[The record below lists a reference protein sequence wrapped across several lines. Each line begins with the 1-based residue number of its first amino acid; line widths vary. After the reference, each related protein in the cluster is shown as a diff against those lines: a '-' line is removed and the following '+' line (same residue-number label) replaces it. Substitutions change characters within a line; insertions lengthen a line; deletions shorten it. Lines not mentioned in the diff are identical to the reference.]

1 MGIFRYAMGREQYA
15 GNEEGKS
22 VMRIYLDNCCFNRP
36 FDEQTQIRIKLE
48 TEAKLYIQTRIKQRH
63 IELAWSYLLDHE
75 NQANPYED
83 RKTMITPWKY
93 QAVVDVDETPEIL
106 EKANALQQRSLR
118 SKDAIHVACAI
129 EARCDYFLT
138 TDDFVLKKL
147 RDFAEIAVISPLT
160 FITLLT

>member
-1 MGIFRYAMGREQYA
+1 MARGGFRRAMGREQYA
-15 GNEEGKS
+15 GNEEGKF

-36 FDEQTQIRIKLE
+36 FLE
-48 TEAKLYIQTRIKQRH
+48 SNWKRKRSCIFR
-63 IELAWSYLLDHE
+63 LAWSYLLDHE
-75 NQANPYED
+75 NQVNPYED

-147 RDFAEIAVISPLT
+147 RDFAAIAVISPLT